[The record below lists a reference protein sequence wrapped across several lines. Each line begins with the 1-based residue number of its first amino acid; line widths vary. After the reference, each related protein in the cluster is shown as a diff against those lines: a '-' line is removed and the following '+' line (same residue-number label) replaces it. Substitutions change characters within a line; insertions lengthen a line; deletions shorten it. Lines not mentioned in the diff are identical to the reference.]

1 VRHSEL
7 DRTLRLAGLAVVLGC
22 GMYTAFNA
30 TQAIFLTRV
39 GARAYPLFFVVL
51 ALTVWPAIAAN
62 QAIGRR
68 YGVARALRYNLFA
81 NALIPVPIFAAYSIA
96 ETPVVAF
103 AAYVIYSVAF
113 EVVMLAFWGFVAQYF
128 NILEAKRILPVIA
141 AGSGLGYILAGATT
155 AIGARSPLHAE
166 GLCLLWSLG
175 AAGAGLIAHRAER
188 RLFRPAVDD
197 DADELAAEHAAVQRK
212 RGMVD
217 AIADA
222 LRYLRRSR
230 LVLAL
235 VLLATVLV
243 VAMRISDYVAAV
255 IFVQSTR
262 DLTELTVLIG
272 SAWEISY
279 VIQLALGLWITPWLL
294 ARAGVRNAILTLPVL
309 SLLGFALVALFPA
322 LLAAL
327 VLFVVRNGVETG
339 VDDPV
344 QNVVAGALPD
354 QVGPKL
360 KVLLD
365 SLVLP
370 GAAAVAGTGLLLV
383 QFVFQ
388 SNSAVFLALV
398 GAVVTLAF
406 VGAALWVRS
415 LYLSAIYQ
423 RLRSHT
429 LSLSDLEHALGKP
442 RKSEIDE
449 LTELIASESPELRE
463 FAATA
468 LSRLAPPAF
477 GALAPRLAASADA
490 VLRRLAYRAAPPG
503 AIERSLIED
512 AMSDRDPW
520 AAAAAVV
527 AATRLRPPSMH
538 AHESLERLFRAEAAE
553 ARAAAVW
560 AAAGTENDALI
571 VASMGDAHP
580 RVRLEAI
587 SSFSR
592 LRGRVPGVAEALIAC
607 LEDDDAEVR
616 RAAVRQ
622 AIRWRPPAA
631 HRDAFAEALLRS
643 LSAHDPLV
651 RRSAGEALAIH
662 CPDTLGRTFPLL
674 GAGTEAAVAAVETLV
689 RSGHEGLVERALG
702 HVEDVLATGTAA
714 AQLSRGVTAMYR
726 RRGGEDHRLTVL
738 RIALED
744 HARHAVEVTLAA
756 LRALH
761 DKRGFARVARG
772 LRSEHAQA
780 RSEAVET
787 LLNFGPA
794 RLVEPLVKLLDVES
808 LEPAATHDLE
818 KSDLDTLAGHPDPWV
833 RRAAAAVASG
843 GETMKELIAL
853 KQVPLFADL
862 TLEQLASID
871 RLMVTRHYLPG
882 ETLFRWGDTS
892 SELYVVVAGEVRI
905 HRDQNEREV
914 TLARLSA
921 STVLGEMAPFTEQ
934 PRSATA
940 EATVATTCRVL
951 RKDRLEAIL
960 YEHPEVLLAVIR
972 NLSQRLAL
980 ANQQL
985 EAAAG
990 AGNGQRRAAR
1000 RRQPAATG

>member
-1 VRHSEL
+1 
-7 DRTLRLAGLAVVLGC
+7 
-22 GMYTAFNA
+22 MYTAFNA
-30 TQAIFLTRV
+30 TQAIFLTRA

-51 ALTVWPAIAAN
+51 ALSVWPAIAAN

-68 YGVARALRYNLFA
+68 YGVARALRYNLLA
-81 NALIPVPIFAAYSIA
+81 NALIPVPIFAAYAIA
-96 ETPVVAF
+96 ETPIVAF
-103 AAYVIYSVAF
+103 AAYVVYSVAF
-113 EVVMLAFWGFVAQYF
+113 EIVMLAFWAFVVQYF

-155 AIGARSPLHAE
+155 ALGARSQLHTE
-166 GLCLLWSLG
+166 GLCLLWSVG
-175 AAGAGLIAHRAER
+175 AAAAGLIAYRAER

-197 DADELAAEHAAVQRK
+197 DADELAAEHAAIQRK

-222 LRYLRRSR
+222 LGYLRRSR

-235 VLLATVLV
+235 VLLAMVLV

-255 IFVQSTR
+255 IFVQSTH

-272 SAWEISY
+272 NAWEISY

-309 SLLGFALVALFPA
+309 TLLGFALVALFPA
-322 LLAAL
+322 LLSAL
-327 VLFVVRNGVETG
+327 ALFVVRNGIETG

-344 QNVVAGALPD
+344 QNIVAGALPG
-354 QVGPKL
+354 QVAPKL

-370 GAAAVAGTGLLLV
+370 GAAAVAGVGLLLV
-383 QFVFQ
+383 QFVFR

-415 LYLSAIYQ
+415 LYVSAIYQ

-442 RKSEIDE
+442 RRGEIDE
-449 LTELIASESPELRE
+449 LTALIASESPQLRE
-463 FAATA
+463 FGAMA
-468 LSRLAPPAF
+468 LSRLAPAAF
-477 GALAPRLAASADA
+477 GALAPRLATATDSH
-490 VLRRLAYRAAPPG
+490 LRRLAYQAAPPG
-503 AIERSLIED
+503 SIDRALIEK
-512 AMSDRDPW
+512 ATGDRDPW
-520 AAAAAVV
+520 VAAGAIV
-527 AATRLRPPSMH
+527 AATRLQPPSTH
-538 AHESLERLFRAEAAE
+538 AHESLERLFRADTGEV
-553 ARAAAVW
+553 RAAAVW
-560 AAAGTENDALI
+560 AAAGIGDDGLV
-571 VASMGDAHP
+571 VAAMGDPHP

-587 SSFSR
+587 NGFSR
-592 LRGRVPGVAEALIAC
+592 MKGRLAGVGEPLIAC
-607 LEDDDAEVR
+607 LEDGDAEVR
-616 RAAVRQ
+616 RAAVRE

-631 HRDAFAEALLRS
+631 HRVAYADALLRS
-643 LSAHDPLV
+643 LGSHDAVV
-651 RRSAGEALAIH
+651 RRSAGEALAVQ
-662 CPDTLGRTFPLL
+662 CPEMLDRAFPLL
-674 GAGTEAAVAAVETLV
+674 GLGTASAVAVAETLV
-689 RSGHEGLVERALG
+689 RSGREGLVERALR
-702 HVEDVLATGTAA
+702 HVEGLLATATAA
-714 AQLSRGVTAMYR
+714 ARLARRVSALHRRSR
-726 RRGGEDHRLTVL
+726 GEDHRLTVL

-744 HARHAVEVTLAA
+744 HVRHAAEVTLAV
-756 LRALH
+756 LNALH
-761 DKRGFARVARG
+761 DKRGFRRVVRG
-772 LRSEHAQA
+772 LRSEYAQA

-794 RLVEPLVKLLDVES
+794 RLVEPLAKLLDAENF
-808 LEPAATHDLE
+808 EPAATHDLE
-818 KSDLDTLAGHPDPWV
+818 KSDLDALAGHPDPWV
-833 RRAAAAVASG
+833 RRAAAGLALG

-853 KQVPLFADL
+853 KQVPLFAEL

-871 RLMVTRHYLPG
+871 RLMVTRQYLPG

-905 HRDQNEREV
+905 HRDQNGREM
-914 TLARLSA
+914 TLARLGA
-921 STVLGEMAPFTEQ
+921 SSVIGEMAPFTEQ

-980 ANQQL
+980 ANEQL
-985 EAAAG
+985 EAAVEAG
-990 AGNGQRRAAR
+990 IGRPRTAR
-1000 RRQPAATG
+1000 RKQPAATLG